1 MNATTV
7 LKWRMPKSR
16 SETAA
21 DAELELLQKESDEEL
36 EKGV

>member
-1 MNATTV
+1 MQPIV
-7 LKWRMPKSR
+7 LKWRMLECR

-21 DAELELLQKESDEEL
+21 DAELELLQKEFDEEL